1 MDELLAIFEGNL
13 KSTGR
18 KGDKE
23 LNPVRGSWKPLI
35 VQHPFRTIPG
45 WWDQENSPKA
55 IYTGHFGVMRK
66 LRNKE
71 TKEEITLEEAK
82 PLLDALHKHLFQ
94 PQYMYHH
101 HWKTGD
107 LIINDQFMSY
117 HARNAVKGDR
127 LLYRIAFNYK
137 TLKES

>member
-1 MDELLAIFEGNL
+1 M
-13 KSTGR
+13 
-18 KGDKE
+18 
-23 LNPVRGSWKPLI
+23 
-35 VQHPFRTIPG
+35 Q
-45 WWDQENSPKA
+45 
-55 IYTGHFGVMRK
+55 
-66 LRNKE
+66 
-71 TKEEITLEEAK
+71 EAK

-137 TLKES
+137 FLKEK